1 MSLKWLLFKLAFL
14 YPRVYSFFCYYRKR
28 EKRREFE
35 NKVIFFYKN
44 EGDPKKIKKIVRGVF
59 ELRGVRKVMRHLI
72 PLMDG
77 HIIKRFV
84 ETEGL
89 DHLDRGLGEKRGVVL
104 MAGHIGIPHLAF
116 NALRVMGYDVILIS
130 GVTPKE
136 PKHPKFRYYD
146 TQDNTIFVHDQSLS
160 EVYKRRILE
169 TLQSGKILYYDGDAG
184 EGRMK
189 VNATFLGREMEFPT
203 GMVHLGHQANAL
215 IIPFIHLYRK
225 GRITLIFKEPIDGS
239 WVKGR
244 EDYKRI
250 VSEFTKTLE
259 SYIFTYP
266 EQYMG
271 IYGPTVLA
279 SYYRS
284 YRNKGTQTGE
294 G

>member
-1 MSLKWLLFKLAFL
+1 MSLRWLLFKLVFL

-35 NKVIFFYKN
+35 NKVIFFHKN
-44 EGDPKKIKKIVRGVF
+44 EGDSKKIKEIVRGVF

-72 PLMDG
+72 PLMEG

-116 NALRVMGYDVILIS
+116 NALRVMGYDVTLIS
-130 GVTPKE
+130 GVTPKA
-136 PKHPKFRYYD
+136 PKYPKLRYYD
-146 TQDNTIFVHDQSLS
+146 TQDNTIFVHDLSLS
-160 EVYKRRILE
+160 EVYKKRILE

-203 GMVHLGHQANAL
+203 GMLRLAHRANAA
-215 IIPFIHLYRK
+215 IIPFIHLYRRGK
-225 GRITLIFKEPIDGS
+225 ITLIFEESIDRCWADGER
-239 WVKGR
+239 G
-244 EDYKRI
+244 YKRI
-250 VSEFTKTLE
+250 VEEFAKLLE
-259 SYIFTYP
+259 SYILTYP
-266 EQYMG
+266 EQYLG

-284 YRNKGTQTGE
+284 HTEDHGTDSNT
-294 G
+294 